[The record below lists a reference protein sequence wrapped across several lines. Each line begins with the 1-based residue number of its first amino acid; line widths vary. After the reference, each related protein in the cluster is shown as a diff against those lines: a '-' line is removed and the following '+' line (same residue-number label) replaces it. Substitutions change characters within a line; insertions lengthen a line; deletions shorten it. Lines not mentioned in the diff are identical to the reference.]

1 MNTEELLLRLLGDLN
16 QNMQNLT
23 GEVHQLRS
31 DLALNK
37 LHSEQNYTAADR
49 RLTALEKRADKHE
62 DTLKGLDGVA
72 EVAKQIKKWVIFAAA
87 AGLVLAAIA
96 AVVLIPLAKALHSG

>member
-37 LHSEQNYTAADR
+37 LHSEQNYLAADR
-49 RLTALEKRADKHE
+49 RLGGLEKRADATEEK
-62 DTLKGLDGVA
+62 LKKLDGVA
-72 EVAKQIKKWVIFAAA
+72 EVAAKIKKWVIAALATGLVAAA
-87 AGLVLAAIA
+87 ALAVVAIA
-96 AVVLIPLAKALHSG
+96 VLPKLFG

>member
-1 MNTEELLLRLLGDLN
+1 MNAEELLLRLLGDLN

-37 LHSEQNYTAADR
+37 LHSEQNYVAADR
-49 RLTALEKRADKHE
+49 RMTSLEKRADTHDEK
-62 DTLKGLDGVA
+62 LKGLDGVA
-72 EVAKQIKKWVIFAAA
+72 EVAKQIKKWAIAAFA

-96 AVVLIPLAKALHSG
+96 AVVLIPLIKALPSG

>member
-1 MNTEELLLRLLGDLN
+1 MNAEELLLRLLGDLN

-37 LHSEQNYTAADR
+37 LHSEQNYVTADR
-49 RLTALEKRADKHE
+49 RMTALEKRADAHDQK
-62 DTLKGLDGVA
+62 LKGLDGVA
-72 EVAKQIKKWVIFAAA
+72 EVATSIKKWVIRAVA
-87 AGLVLAAIA
+87 AGLVLAAIL
-96 AVVLIPLAKALHSG
+96 AVVAIAVAPKLFG